1 MKNNSISTRIF
12 SLSMVLLLILTCF
25 MGCKNDPPDVTENTS
40 EDATADPTNGSVDKN
55 GYKLDALPTMN
66 FENDEVNILCWNSEQ
81 PEFETKYGDNVIE
94 NSIWERNTTVEERLG
109 ILLNF
114 EETPGDVNNTGNYR
128 DKVLNAWSSGDYWDI
143 VAAHTRTT
151 AICATQGLL
160 KNLNGIDDSYLSFD
174 EPWWS
179 SSAIDATKVGNS
191 FFICTGDISTNLVQ
205 MTYCLYFNAELVDS
219 IGLESPYDLVNSN
232 EWTLEALLTM
242 ISDTYVDQNN
252 SETVDDGDRIGLVG
266 AYYAWPALL
275 HGCGVPLTA
284 KNEAGNYV
292 IHSDLKGDKA
302 DSLMTTFEN
311 IVELKDASINASISG
326 FTSGNVLF
334 FITESGAGMNK
345 LSSVGFEYG
354 CVPLPKY
361 DAQQEQY
368 YSTVRQPA
376 SFYGIMSN
384 VPDERMGE
392 VSATLECLAS
402 EGYRQT
408 TPVIFDECMKYLR
421 ATSQEM
427 SDMLELIRDTA
438 WFDLARVYSYETR
451 YLCDAPG
458 YVLIDNES
466 YGTTW
471 AGYVNGKLSTVE
483 ERLSELNTT
492 LQWLATQ
499 N

>member
-12 SLSMVLLLILTCF
+12 SASLVLLLILTCLI
-25 MGCKNDPPDVTENTS
+25 GCKNHSTGPTESSGKEENMNADDVL
-40 EDATADPTNGSVDKN
+40 VDEN
-55 GYKLDALPTMN
+55 GYKLDSLPSMN
-66 FENDEVNILCWNSEQ
+66 FEKDEVNILCWNSEQ

-94 NSIWERNTTVEERLG
+94 SSIWERNMTVEERLG
-109 ILLNF
+109 VLLNF

-128 DKVLNAWSSGDYWDI
+128 DKVLNAWSAGDYWDI

-151 AICATQGLL
+151 AICANQGLL
-160 KNLNGIDDSYLSFD
+160 KNLNGINGSYLDFD

-179 SSAIDATKVGNS
+179 DGAIDATKVGNA
-191 FFICTGDISTNLVQ
+191 FFICTGDISTNLIQ
-205 MTYCLYFNAELVDS
+205 MTYCLYFNADLVKSLD
-219 IGLESPYDLVNSN
+219 LESPYQLVKDDA
-232 EWTLEALLTM
+232 WTLEALMNM
-242 ISDTYVDQNN
+242 IKDTYVDQNN

-275 HGCGVPLTA
+275 HGCGVPLTT

-292 IHSDLKGDKA
+292 IHSDLKGSKA
-302 DSLMTTFEN
+302 DGLMTTFEN
-311 IVELKDASINASISG
+311 LVEMKHARINASISG
-326 FTSGNVLF
+326 FTAGNVLF

-345 LSSVGFEYG
+345 LSEAGFEYG

-361 DAQQEQY
+361 DAQQAQY

-384 VPDERMGE
+384 VPDKRLGE
-392 VSATLECLAS
+392 VTATLECLAS

-438 WFDLARVYSYETR
+438 WFDLARIYSYETR

-483 ERLSELNTT
+483 EKLEELNTT